1 MLLSESPRWL
11 ITRGRKDDAL
21 SKLNR
26 LRPKRLVDNG
36 STDAEV
42 FAIDHAI
49 QASDARDHQGA
60 WLDLFRGT
68 YLRRTIIAALL
79 FWVRVIP
86 RFLSSPHKNYL
97 ISTNSFSSRPEHS
110 SSTLTARHSLDRL
123 DTAPVPL
130 PMGSSP
136 RLSAS

>member
-11 ITRGRKDDAL
+11 ISRGRKDDAL
-21 SKLNR
+21 EKLNR
-26 LRPKRLVDNG
+26 LRPARLVANG

-42 FAIDHAI
+42 FAIDQAI
-49 QASDARDHQGA
+49 EASNARDQHGA

-86 RFLSSPHKNYL
+86 GPSHHVLV
-97 ISTNSFSSRPEHS
+97 
-110 SSTLTARHSLDRL
+110 RL
-123 DTAPVPL
+123 RTI
-130 PMGSSP
+130 
-136 RLSAS
+136 